1 MYKDLEKII
10 NKWDPV
16 DLFPMAPKDE
26 YKQEISDLVDIC
38 EENTEIS
45 ETELSKVIKMIF
57 ENRFGKEVIFKKNEL
72 EIAKKIISVI
82 R

>member
-1 MYKDLEKII
+1 MYKDLGKII

-16 DLFPMAPKDE
+16 DLFPMAPEDE

-38 EENTEIS
+38 EENVEIS
-45 ETELSKVIKMIF
+45 EIELSKVIKMIF